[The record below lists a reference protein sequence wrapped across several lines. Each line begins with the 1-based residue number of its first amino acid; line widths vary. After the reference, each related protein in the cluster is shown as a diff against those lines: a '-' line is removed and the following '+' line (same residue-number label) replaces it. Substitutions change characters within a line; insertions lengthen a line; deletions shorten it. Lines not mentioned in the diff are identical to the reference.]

1 MRTLRFLASVS
12 LSLSMA
18 LAAVTAPSSYVTN
31 LKEYLQQHDFAL
43 NGIFYMYDFNHDG
56 SIARNDW
63 LYIDTASGQAFR
75 LMGKTPTQND
85 AFGWL
90 LLSTL
95 PSDLPSAPTGY
106 FIFINF
112 PQDQQLYHTNAFSW
126 VYVDRNSMGVYK
138 LMGADQNHN
147 FDYLDENG
155 DGVPDPLGGVH
166 VTIQGNSVYF
176 SLEGSG
182 AAGGGVGEGQ
192 SSSSQSSS
200 QGATWPKVTCS
211 DEKSQQYGGM
221 GFYYKA
227 NSWYRGLVMFN
238 CKLDADPSWDLAVDT
253 LDVANVKKTERYDIL
268 YDGKHADAKISTDYR
283 AGSVHIQGHYEGK
296 AIDCSEY
303 YRPMAPKTLKKEDP
317 YEIEEY
323 MEWEG
328 DGPCDPNFIRS
339 TCPSWYYEDVDDCH
353 SDADTPI
360 EQARHSDIKEN
371 ADYQVID
378 NQNRTHLIH
387 IFREYKV
394 DR

>member
-1 MRTLRFLASVS
+1 MRTLRFLAAIS
-12 LSLSMA
+12 LPLSMA
-18 LAAVTAPSSYVTN
+18 LAAVTAPSSYVTA

-43 NGIFYMYDFNHDG
+43 NGKFYMYDFNHDG

-90 LLSTL
+90 QLSTL

-106 FIFINF
+106 FIFIDF

-126 VYVDRNSMGVYK
+126 VYIDRNSMGVYK

-147 FDYLDENG
+147 FNYLDENG

-166 VTIQGNSVYF
+166 VTIQGTNVAF
-176 SLEGSG
+176 DVEGGS
-182 AAGGGVGEGQ
+182 ANVGEGQ
-192 SSSSQSSS
+192 SSSAQSSS
-200 QGATWPKVTCS
+200 QGSTWPKVTCS

-227 NSWYRGLVMFN
+227 DSWYQGLVIFN
-238 CKLDADPSWDLAVDT
+238 CQLDADPSWDLAVDR
-253 LDVANVKKTERYDIL
+253 LDVANVKKVERYDIL
-268 YDGKHADAKISTDYR
+268 YDGKRADAKISTDYR
-283 AGSVHIQGHYEGK
+283 AGSVHIQGHYEGR
-296 AIDCSEY
+296 AIDCIEY
-303 YRPMAPKTLKKEDP
+303 YHPMAPKTLKKDDP
-317 YEIEEY
+317 FAIEEY

-378 NQNRTHLIH
+378 TQNRTHLIH